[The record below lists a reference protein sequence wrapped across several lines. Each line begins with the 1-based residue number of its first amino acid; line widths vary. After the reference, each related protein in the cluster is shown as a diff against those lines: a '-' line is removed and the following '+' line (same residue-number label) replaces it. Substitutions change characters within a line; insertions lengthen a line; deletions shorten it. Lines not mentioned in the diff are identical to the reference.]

1 MALNAKRRAF
11 VREYVKDFNAAQA
24 AIRAGYAKNSAR
36 QTGHDLLTNPD
47 VHQAITEIQQ
57 EAHTKAVLT
66 LSELQEWWTKLI
78 QGQDPDARPSD
89 RLKASELLAKTYGAF
104 TERIEQNG
112 HTTIEV
118 TYADN

>member
-11 VREYVKDFNAAQA
+11 VREYVKDFNGTQA
-24 AIRAGYAKNSAR
+24 AIRAGYSQQTAR
-36 QTGHDLLTNPD
+36 HTASVLLTNPN
-47 VHQAITEIQQ
+47 VKKAIQELEQQAH
-57 EAHTKAVLT
+57 AKAVLT
-66 LSELQEWWTKLI
+66 LSELQEWWTKVI